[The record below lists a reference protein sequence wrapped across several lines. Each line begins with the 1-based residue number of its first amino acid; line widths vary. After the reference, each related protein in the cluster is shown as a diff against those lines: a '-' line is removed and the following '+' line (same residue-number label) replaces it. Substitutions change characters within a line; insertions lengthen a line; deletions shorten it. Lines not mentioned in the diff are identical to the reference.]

1 MERTAG
7 ADGSR
12 RAFREPSGSPAPPLR
27 PFRFPSSAP
36 IPMRRILFA
45 CALLLAAA
53 PAAAQPTIQ
62 PGQHLAGEL
71 SASDPVLQDGSHYDL
86 WRFAAQEGH
95 VYMVTLRSRR
105 FDAFLAV
112 GAGAGDECDGC
123 RTDDD
128 GAGGT
133 DAAVRFTPPAGG
145 TYEIRANSYGDGE
158 TGAYELTLEDEG
170 VAAGPG
176 SGSREAVSIEAGAPV
191 AGRLEA
197 GDEEAANGAYS
208 DTYLYH
214 GRRGET
220 IVITLR
226 SAEFDAV
233 VAAGRPGHSGC
244 RPIDSDDNGAGGTDS
259 KLKVVFQE
267 DADYHIH
274 VRTAQPSGRGAYTLT
289 VERN

>member
-1 MERTAG
+1 
-7 ADGSR
+7 
-12 RAFREPSGSPAPPLR
+12 
-27 PFRFPSSAP
+27 
-36 IPMRRILFA
+36 MRRILLA

-62 PGQHLAGEL
+62 PGQRLAGEL
-71 SASDPVLQDGSHYDL
+71 SASDPVMEDGSHYDV
-86 WRFAAQEGH
+86 WRFAGEAGH
-95 VYMVTLRSRR
+95 VYMVTLRSQR
-105 FDAFLAV
+105 FDAYLAV
-112 GAGAGDECDGC
+112 GPRADDGPCRGC

-133 DAAVRFTPPAGG
+133 DAAVRFATPLAG

-170 VAAGPG
+170 VGPAPDTTARQAA
-176 SGSREAVSIEAGAPV
+176 AIEAGATV
-191 AGRLEA
+191 TGRLEA
-197 GDEEAANGAYS
+197 GDEQLDNGAYT

-214 GRRGET
+214 GRAGET

-226 SAEFDAV
+226 SDDFDTV
-233 VAAGRPGHSGC
+233 VAAGRPGHAGC
-244 RPIDSDDNGAGGTDS
+244 RPIDSDDDGAGGTDS
-259 KLKVVFQE
+259 KLKITFSD

-274 VRTAQPSGRGAYTLT
+274 VRTAAPSGRGAYTLT